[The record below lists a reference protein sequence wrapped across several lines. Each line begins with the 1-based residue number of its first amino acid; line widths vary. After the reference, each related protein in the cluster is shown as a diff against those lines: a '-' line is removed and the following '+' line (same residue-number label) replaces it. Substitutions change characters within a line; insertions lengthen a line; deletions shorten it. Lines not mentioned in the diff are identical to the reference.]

1 MQKFLVYNTLYS
13 KILVNFAPIGII
25 ETKNYSNMKKRVIGL
40 FCLILLPMLAMAQS
54 PLEQLAKIQADDNYI
69 IGEGRS
75 NTDSKANQSALNDLI
90 SKISVTVQSETNLDM
105 QQIADGD
112 KVDSKTA
119 MEAVVRTYSAGSLN
133 NTKSL
138 WITHEPEA
146 YVVRYIHKNELEKV
160 FQEREDRILSY
171 VYTAQNAEREARI
184 DDALRNYYWALC
196 LLKSLQHPNA
206 VKIDQDG
213 VKQTLTVWIPEQIN
227 SILGSIKTEI
237 AKVEENV
244 VDLFI
249 NYKGKPVTSLDF
261 RFMDGMNYS
270 FVNSA
275 KDGLSEIE
283 LHPGTP
289 TDKLQ
294 LKYEYEFAGQMRQDR
309 ELEMVSE
316 VFNPTPFPKATV
328 VINGPK
334 KKEMKA
340 TQEKFQETVKA
351 MSVAG
356 HATAVQEDASA
367 ELAQNVGNIINA
379 IKAKKYDSVRDYF
392 TEGGFDMFTRLIN
405 YGTASIL
412 GNPSLNFYQLGDR
425 IICRSVP
432 MKFAFKNNNRSFVED
447 VTFTFDAD
455 KKIESIAFGLDK
467 AARDDIFNREA
478 AGWTDSIRMVIAT
491 FLENY
496 KTAFALKRADYIKS
510 IFDDDAIIIVG
521 HVIKKAQKTAENDK
535 YLDNEMVKHTRL
547 SKQEY
552 IKNVERSFKSNQF
565 INIRF
570 TDNDVKKMGVG
581 ADTYGIQIHQ
591 DYYSSTYSDTG
602 YLFLMVDLNDI
613 DQPCIKVR
621 TWQPK
626 RDPNINS
633 SFDKSDRYYGLIY
646 GGNF

>member
-1 MQKFLVYNTLYS
+1 M
-13 KILVNFAPIGII
+13 
-25 ETKNYSNMKKRVIGL
+25 
-40 FCLILLPMLAMAQS
+40 ILLPLWVSAQT
-54 PLEQLAKIQADDNYI
+54 PLEQLQKIQADDNYI
-69 IGEGRS
+69 WGEGRS
-75 NTDSKANQSALNDLI
+75 TTDSKADQGALNDLI

-146 YVVRYIHKNELEKV
+146 YVVRYILKSELEKV
-160 FQEREDRILSY
+160 FKEREDRILSY
-171 VYTAQNAEREARI
+171 VYTAQNAEREGRI

-196 LLKSLQHPNA
+196 LLKSLQHPNQL
-206 VKIDQDG
+206 KIDQNG
-213 VKQTLTVWIPEQIN
+213 IKQTLTVWIPEQIN
-227 SILGSIKTEI
+227 SILVGIKTEI

-244 VDLFI
+244 VDLLI
-249 NYKGKPVTSLDF
+249 TYKGKPVTSLDF

-270 FVNSA
+270 FVNSV
-275 KDGLSEIE
+275 KDGLSQID

-294 LKYEYEFAGQMRQDR
+294 IKYEYEFAGQMRQDR
-309 ELEMVSE
+309 ELEMVAE

-340 TQEKFQETVKA
+340 TQEKFEQTVKA
-351 MSVAG
+351 MSVAE
-356 HATAVQEDASA
+356 HATAVQQPEDF
-367 ELAQNVGNIINA
+367 AQIIGNILTA
-379 IKAKKYDSVRDYF
+379 IKGKNYSSVQDYF
-392 TEGGFDMFTRLIN
+392 TEGGYDMFTRLIN
-405 YGTASIL
+405 YGTATIL
-412 GNPSLNFYQLGDR
+412 GNPNLNFYQLGDR
-425 IICRSVP
+425 VICRSVP

-591 DYYSSTYSDTG
+591 DYYSSSYSDTG

>member
-1 MQKFLVYNTLYS
+1 MRK
-13 KILVNFAPIGII
+13 
-25 ETKNYSNMKKRVIGL
+25 GL
-40 FCLILLPMLAMAQS
+40 FSLFILMLMPLLAVAQS
-54 PLEQLAKIQADDNYI
+54 PLEQLAKIQADENYI
-69 IGEGRS
+69 WGEGR
-75 NTDSKANQSALNDLI
+75 NTTDSKANQGALNDLI

-105 QQIADGD
+105 QQVNDGD
-112 KVDSKTA
+112 KIDSKTA
-119 MEAVVRTYSAGSLN
+119 MEAVIKTYAAGSLN
-133 NTKSL
+133 NCRTI

-146 YVVRYIHKNELEKV
+146 YVVRYIHKDELEKV

-171 VYTAQNAEREARI
+171 VYTAQNAERECRI

-213 VKQTLTVWIPEQIN
+213 IKQTLTVWIPEQIN
-227 SILGSIKTEI
+227 SILVNIKTAI
-237 AKVEENV
+237 AKVEDNV
-244 VDLFI
+244 VDLMI
-249 NYKGKPVTSLDF
+249 TYKDKPVTSLDF

-275 KDGLSEIE
+275 KDGLSQID

-289 TDKLQ
+289 VDKLQ
-294 LKYEYEFAGQMRQDR
+294 IRYEYEFAGQMRQDR
-309 ELEMVSE
+309 ELEMVAE

-340 TQEKFQETVKA
+340 VQEQFEETVKA
-351 MSVAG
+351 MGVAE
-356 HATAVQEDASA
+356 HATAMQQSQDF
-367 ELAQNVGNIINA
+367 AQIVSKIITA
-379 IKAKKYDSVRDYF
+379 IKSKSYGSVQNYF
-392 TEGGFDMFTRLIN
+392 TEDGYDMFTRLIN
-405 YGTASIL
+405 YGTATIL
-412 GNPSLNFYQLGDR
+412 GTPNLNFYQLGDR
-425 IICRSVP
+425 VICRSVP

-447 VTFTFDAD
+447 VTFTFDAS

-467 AARDDIFNREA
+467 AARDDIFNRDA

-521 HVIKKAQKTAENDK
+521 HVIKKAQKSAENDK

-552 IKNVERSFKSNQF
+552 IRNVERNFKSNQF

-591 DYYSSTYSDTG
+591 DYYSSNYSDTG

-633 SFDKSDRYYGLIY
+633 TFDKSDRYYGLIY